1 MSSETCWGT
10 WTPARPAELSHLP
23 TGFTITPVLY
33 SARANSASA
42 VAPGEIIRFGPR
54 SLDQS
59 NITFETRHEDT
70 QLHWQYK
77 LSDLST
83 IDMSWRCIAH
93 GEWGLRY
100 WVNLCFSAPA
110 GSGFRFDRATGVL
123 SSDNATGQTLSVIA
137 ARQPLMATFHDD
149 LPALLREYADKGY
162 FYLGSRGT
170 SGTFAVLRFNLEEA
184 PTMTCRAILD
194 VPGTHT
200 SHMPPTIARTAS
212 RSSGSLVADPD
223 EHCGCSTQLAL
234 EAVHDV
240 VAWNHVYDSIN
251 ARSYTVLTRFWN
263 QQKFGG
269 FGIWMNDVMYHAL
282 LWSRYDAEKAQRNIE
297 AVFTWQ
303 TSAGNFPCLVTG
315 NDAWL
320 DRSQPPI
327 VSYVVWCCY
336 QVALDVDLLRWA
348 FPRLLANHDWWW
360 RRRSL
365 HDTGLVA
372 YGTSLD
378 AGDGLY
384 KGTKLAAKDES
395 SMDNMAVHDP
405 AEFDAS
411 TGLIQAA
418 DVGLNSMLA
427 LDGEILV
434 QMATMLKLETEANR
448 LEQQNKAHKACI
460 ADWLWDETRGIF
472 ANRLVNG
479 QFVQPLAPTSFFP
492 MAAGIASD
500 DQVDSLIK
508 RYLLP
513 EEKFGGRFVLPSATR
528 DDPAYQD
535 NVYWRGRIWA
545 PLNYWVYE
553 GLRRY
558 RRSDEASELAHK
570 SFSLFNQGW
579 QDRYCGENY
588 HAESGA
594 IRDQPD
600 TDYFYTWGAMLP
612 VLSVKEVIDDTPW
625 HGLSLAPSRAGEEFG
640 PIASAWGSLTI
651 YNGRTQW
658 AIVCEG
664 EELLCGTVTSRL
676 SHIKFSV
683 TEFIA
688 DIVASQTQQTLSF
701 PKRRIIKATLDACEL
716 LSSADT
722 VTLAAGH
729 DAGQLVVS
737 FDTGL

>member
-1 MSSETCWGT
+1 MSSETLWGT
-10 WTPARPAELSHLP
+10 WTPARPVEVSHLP

-42 VAPGEIIRFGPR
+42 IVPGEIIRFGRR

-59 NITFETRHEDT
+59 SIAFETRHEDT
-70 QLHWQYK
+70 LLHWQYD
-77 LSDLST
+77 LSSTST
-83 IDMSWRCIAH
+83 IDMSWRCSAH

-100 WVNLCFSAPA
+100 WVNLCFSAA
-110 GSGFRFDRATGVL
+110 EGTGFRFDRATGVL

-137 ARQPLMATFHDD
+137 AKQPLMATFHDD
-149 LPALLREYADKGY
+149 LPALLHEYADKGY

-170 SGTFAVLRFNLEEA
+170 SGTVAVLRFNLEEA
-184 PTMTCRAILD
+184 PTMICRAILD
-194 VPGTHT
+194 ATGAQTGH
-200 SHMPPTIARTAS
+200 SPPTIVRTAS
-212 RSSGSLVADPD
+212 CSSGSVTTDSD
-223 EHCGCSTQLAL
+223 EHAVCSAQLAL

-240 VAWNHVYDSIN
+240 VAWNHVYDFMN
-251 ARSYTVLTRFWN
+251 TRSYTALTRFWN

-282 LWSRYDAEKAQRNIE
+282 LWSRYDCEKAQRNIE

-303 TSAGNFPCLVTG
+303 TSEGNFPCLVTG

-336 QVALDVDLLRWA
+336 QVSLDRDLLRWA

-378 AGDGLY
+378 VGDGLY

-411 TGLIQAA
+411 TGLIQSA

-434 QMATMLKLETEANR
+434 QMATLLELEAEANR
-448 LEQQNKAHKACI
+448 LEQQNKAHKARI
-460 ADWLWDETRGIF
+460 ADWLWDETRSVF

-500 DQVDSLIK
+500 DQVDSLIEH
-508 RYLLP
+508 YLLP

-558 RRSDEASELAHK
+558 GRTVEAAELAQK
-570 SFSLFNQGW
+570 SLALFNQGW
-579 QDRYCGENY
+579 QDRHCGENY

-594 IRDQPD
+594 ITDQPD

-640 PIASAWGSLTI
+640 PIASVWGSLAIWNGPEQWTI
-651 YNGRTQW
+651 
-658 AIVCEG
+658 ACEG
-664 EELLCGTVTSRL
+664 EVLLCGTVTSRL
-676 SHIKFSV
+676 SRVKLSAK
-683 TEFIA
+683 EFVA
-688 DIVASQTQQTLSF
+688 DIGASHTQETLSF
-701 PKRRIIKATLDACEL
+701 PTRRIARATLDACEL
-716 LSSADT
+716 NTTGDT

-729 DAGQLVVS
+729 GSGQLVIG
-737 FDTGL
+737 FNI